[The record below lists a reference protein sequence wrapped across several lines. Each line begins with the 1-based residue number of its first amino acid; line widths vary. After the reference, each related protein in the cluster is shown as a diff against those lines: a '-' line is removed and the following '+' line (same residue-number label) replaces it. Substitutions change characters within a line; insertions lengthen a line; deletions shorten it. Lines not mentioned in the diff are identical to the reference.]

1 VRGANMRAGGKGR
14 NGSGINGRCN
24 HGNVKETD
32 GKSNFVLDGGDRQE
46 GILKNKH
53 SSSPEQQA
61 FLFFF
66 FKFK

>member
-1 VRGANMRAGGKGR
+1 MRAGGKGR

-53 SSSPEQQA
+53 SSSPE
-61 FLFFF
+61 
-66 FKFK
+66 